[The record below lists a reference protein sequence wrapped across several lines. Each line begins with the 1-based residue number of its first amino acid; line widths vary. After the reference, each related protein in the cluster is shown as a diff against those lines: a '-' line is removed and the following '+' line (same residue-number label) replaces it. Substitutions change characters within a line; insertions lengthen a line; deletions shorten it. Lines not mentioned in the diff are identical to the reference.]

1 MAEFSAFGRA
11 RRWVCGVAL
20 ALVAGCAAPE
30 PPQPPGAVPAA
41 VPALTL
47 DTVFTAD
54 GTALPL
60 RSFLPAG
67 PPRAVVIA
75 VHGFNDY
82 SNAFFEPAL
91 YLKRQG
97 IALLA
102 YDQLGFGDAP
112 RRGHWAGEPRLVD
125 DLRQIVGLVRR
136 QYPGVPVFVMG
147 ESMGAAVAMV
157 ATTEPNPPAVDGLIL
172 VAPAVRGRGTLTA
185 LQRGVLDVMSATFP
199 WFEVTAQGLRI
210 LPSDN
215 FTMLSLLSRD
225 PRIIHSTRTDA
236 VRGLVDLMDHATE
249 AAARLTVP
257 ALILA
262 GERDEVITPVPTC
275 LMLAR
280 LPQRPPGAWRF
291 MLYPNGYHML
301 LRDRDGP
308 LVMADVVRWI
318 DDRTAPL
325 PSGDERLVAG
335 AEPVPADIVGLPTC
349 RTVADRLRA
358 DPEFTAAKP
367 ER

>member
-1 MAEFSAFGRA
+1 MRHVDQRPRQPSRIRAVPRSLLAEFSAFGRA

-102 YDQLGFGDAP
+102 YDQRGFGDAP

-147 ESMGAAVAMV
+147 ESMGAAVA
-157 ATTEPNPPAVDGLIL
+157 
-172 VAPAVRGRGTLTA
+172 
-185 LQRGVLDVMSATFP
+185 
-199 WFEVTAQGLRI
+199 
-210 LPSDN
+210 
-215 FTMLSLLSRD
+215 
-225 PRIIHSTRTDA
+225 
-236 VRGLVDLMDHATE
+236 
-249 AAARLTVP
+249 
-257 ALILA
+257 
-262 GERDEVITPVPTC
+262 
-275 LMLAR
+275 
-280 LPQRPPGAWRF
+280 
-291 MLYPNGYHML
+291 
-301 LRDRDGP
+301 
-308 LVMADVVRWI
+308 
-318 DDRTAPL
+318 
-325 PSGDERLVAG
+325 
-335 AEPVPADIVGLPTC
+335 
-349 RTVADRLRA
+349 
-358 DPEFTAAKP
+358 
-367 ER
+367 